1 MNIWKNTAP
10 AVQKET
16 KYIAVACLCGLIIM
30 VAVFF
35 ILHKV
40 MPEKIPFDYRVVLG
54 GIVGSFVAVLNF
66 YLMGLTVQKV
76 ASSPDEETGR
86 RFMKA
91 SYSRRMLLQMVWV
104 ILAIALP
111 CFQFAA
117 GIIPLLFPGAA
128 VKFKAVKRS

>member
-10 AVQKET
+10 AVKKET
-16 KYIAVACLCGLIIM
+16 KYIACASLVGLVIM
-30 VAVFF
+30 LVVFLV
-35 ILHKV
+35 LHQI
-40 MPEKIPFDYRVVLG
+40 MPEKVPFDYRVVLG
-54 GIVGSFVAVLNF
+54 GLVGSLVAVLNF

-91 SYSRRMLLQMVWV
+91 SYSRRMMLQMVWV

-117 GIIPLLFPGAA
+117 GIVPLLFPGAA
-128 VKFKAVKRS
+128 VKLKAIKKP

>member
-1 MNIWKNTAP
+1 MK
-10 AVQKET
+10 KET
-16 KYIAVACLCGLIIM
+16 KYIACASLVGLVIM
-30 VAVFF
+30 LVVFLV
-35 ILHKV
+35 LHQI
-40 MPEKIPFDYRVVLG
+40 MPEKVPFDYRVVLG
-54 GIVGSFVAVLNF
+54 GLVGSLVAVLNF

-91 SYSRRMLLQMVWV
+91 SYSRRMMLQMVWV

-117 GIIPLLFPGAA
+117 GIVPLLFPGAA
-128 VKFKAVKRS
+128 VKLKAIKKP